1 MARSAVAL
9 SISTTPAERKLI
21 QEYSELTGENP
32 TQLVRHLVFARLPHI
47 VAALRELRAAGV
59 DATAIPDFDYAPD
72 RQSEES
78 LRDFYSSDATTW
90 PAD

>member
-9 SISTTPAERKLI
+9 SISATPAERKLI
-21 QEYSELTGENP
+21 AEYSELTGENP

-59 DATAIPDFDYAPD
+59 DPATVPNFDLSPE
-72 RQSEES
+72 RES
-78 LRDFYSSDATTW
+78 DEAVRTFYGRDAASW
-90 PAD
+90 PQG

>member
-1 MARSAVAL
+1 MARNAVAL

-21 QEYSELTGENP
+21 AEYSELTGENP

-59 DATAIPDFDYAPD
+59 DAATIPAFDLSPD
-72 RQSEES
+72 RVSDEGV
-78 LRDFYSSDATTW
+78 RAFYSGDAASR
-90 PAD
+90 PRG